1 MKILLADGHDEGLYK
16 CRKELISRLI
26 ANGEQVFVSVPRGD
40 YWEKFQALGCSMVL
54 NDKMSRRGTNPVT
67 DLRLLFHYHQILK
80 EIKPDCVLTYSIK
93 PNAYLGFLC
102 GWKKIPYIANI
113 TGLGTAVEN
122 GGLLSKISMFLYKIG
137 LRKAQRVFFQNRINC
152 EKLVNRK
159 VVKTNYEVIP
169 GSGVNVEEHCFE
181 PYPRENEEIRFITI
195 GRIMRDKGTKELL
208 TAARSIKSVYPSIH
222 FELIGFPDD
231 ELENEVNDANDL
243 GIVEY
248 YGHQDDVHSYIKNV
262 HAVIHPSYH
271 EGMANALLE
280 GGSSGRPVIASNI
293 PGCKETFV
301 EGVSGFGVSPR
312 DAKSLEEGIL
322 KFIQLPYSDKMKMG
336 MMARKHVEKH
346 FNRKIIIDAYLKE
359 IYNR

>member
-16 CRKELISRLI
+16 CRKELISKLI
-26 ANGEQVFVSVPRGD
+26 ANGEQVFVSVPHGD
-40 YWEKFQALGCSMVL
+40 YWEKIQALGCTMVL

-67 DLRLLFHYHQILK
+67 DLRLLFHYHKILK
-80 EIKPDCVLTYSIK
+80 TIKPDCVLTYSIK

-102 GWKKIPYIANI
+102 GWKKISYIANI

-122 GGLLSKISMFLYKIG
+122 GGLLSKISIFLYKIG
-137 LRKAQRVFFQNRINC
+137 LRKAKKVFFQNKLNC
-152 EKLVNRK
+152 EKLVNCK
-159 VVKTNYEVIP
+159 VVTSNYEVIP

-181 PYPRENEEIRFITI
+181 PYPNENEDIRFITI

-208 TAARSIKSVYPSIH
+208 TAARNIKEIYPEVH

-231 ELENEVNDANDL
+231 ELEKEVKEANDM

-248 YGHQDDVHSYIKNV
+248 YGHQDDVHNYIKNSY
-262 HAVIHPSYH
+262 AVIHPSYH

-280 GGSSGRPVIASNI
+280 GGSSGRPVIASCI
-293 PGCKETFV
+293 SGCKETFV
-301 EGVSGFGVSPR
+301 EGVSGFGLTPK
-312 DAKSLEEGIL
+312 DAQSLEDTIL
-322 KFIQLPYSDKMKMG
+322 KFIRLKYSDKVKMG
-336 MMARKHVEKH
+336 AMARKYVEQH

-359 IYNR
+359 IYGK